1 MERCKWGGDVVWSFW
16 FRYMRGRGGG
26 GGGEERGLRKGVVMI
41 DRWRKVREIGR

>member
-26 GGGEERGLRKGVVMI
+26 RGRGRGRGRGGEKRGLGKGVMI
-41 DRWRKVREIGR
+41 DC